1 MSSQS
6 RTVTALTMNKLQR
19 HKIAFYP
26 CCARD
31 FLEPL
36 EILSTYVDEVV
47 FCDLNRSLQAE
58 LSDLMALKPGHFPSV
73 RSISDNARRGVQ
85 TLERI
90 DVLFYRRDSMGEGGS
105 RVLVLAKPFIL
116 TVLEKMPPEGGLII
130 TDGSNRGNHY
140 YRKTFRPQGVKKFGY
155 HMYALP
161 TSEQPFKEK
170 GLHVISVTRL

>member
-1 MSSQS
+1 
-6 RTVTALTMNKLQR
+6 MNKLQR

-36 EILSTYVDEVV
+36 EILTNYVDEVV
-47 FCDLNRSLQAE
+47 FCDLSTSLKAD
-58 LSDLMALKPGHFPSV
+58 LSDLMVSKPEQLPFA
-73 RSISDNARRGVQ
+73 RSISGDARRGVQ
-85 TLERI
+85 TMERI
-90 DVLFYRRDSMGEGGS
+90 DVLFYRRDGMGEGGS
-105 RVLVLAKPFIL
+105 RVLVLAKPFLL

-155 HMYALP
+155 HLCALP
-161 TSEQPFKEK
+161 ASEQPFEK
-170 GLHVISVTRL
+170 DGLRVIEVTRL